1 MVFFPAIEQESQSF
15 LFSFLFFIYFYSK
28 LTSTNANLQ
37 PDYLH
42 TIMSLG
48 FEAYKVVNQISYL
61 PRTPIRI
68 NKNFILK
75 SKTINKVTDQLKK
88 TKLPRSKEKK
98 TKKLLCRSSL
108 MK

>member
-1 MVFFPAIEQESQSF
+1 MGFFPAIEQESQSF

-98 TKKLLCRSSL
+98 QKNYCVVLL
-108 MK
+108 